1 MAKKIKWKTKAK
13 ARPHNIKVSKKTLHF
28 LAQKELITPSA
39 TNKKKPIKFK
49 TISPKTFVKKIS
61 KFKTS
66 SPKTFVKKIS
76 KILMKTTSYKEQ
88 VKRLSTLF
96 HRSYKNL
103 MKRNVGL
110 SAILGVA
117 SKSQDLMI
125 KMAQDSIAKTLL
137 KKNRNRNFLKL
148 DLRNTRDPLIR
159 QIREHGT
166 LLSYIEA
173 INLMGKDS
181 KTTIKYNGKHINRNG
196 IILDVFKIIKN
207 NQTKYIYASDGS
219 LYETLD
225 DILWEKSGEI
235 KI

>member
-13 ARPHNIKVSKKTLHF
+13 ARPHNIKVSKKTVNF
-28 LAQKELITPSA
+28 LAQKEIITRSA
-39 TNKKKPIKFK
+39 TSKKKPIKFK
-49 TISPKTFVKKIS
+49 TTSPKSFVTKIS
-61 KFKTS
+61 K
-66 SPKTFVKKIS
+66 V
-76 KILMKTTSYKEQ
+76 LMKTTSYKEQ
-88 VKRLSTLF
+88 GKRLSTLF

-125 KMAQDSIAKTLL
+125 KMAQDRIAKNLL

-173 INLMGKDS
+173 INMMGENS
-181 KTTIKYNGKHINRNG
+181 KTTIEYACKHVNRNG
-196 IILDVFKIIKN
+196 IILDVFKYMKN
-207 NQTKYIYASDGS
+207 NQVKYIYASDGS

-225 DILWEKSGEI
+225 DILWEKNGEI